1 MVITI
6 VTIVLWTSLFS
17 LYLLSLL
24 LGRFIVPLD
33 IPFVYTHLEPVQR
46 THCCM
51 WYQPKKKILFLVV
64 TPGNWTIQQTLP
76 LSCAKIS
83 HMATL
88 PKINTGQ
95 ELYFSLSHLAISL
108 SMWLWPL
115 ISEGYTWSNFHV
127 CSSQSC
133 QMYIHCARNF
143 LVSTTYLSTGEWTPT
158 SAVSPWG
165 VIGVKWNDRE
175 WI

>member
-24 LGRFIVPLD
+24 SGRFIVPLD

-51 WYQPKKKILFLVV
+51 WYQPKKKDTIFGCHTWQLDHPANSA
-64 TPGNWTIQQTLP
+64 TIMCKNITHGNP
-76 LSCAKIS
+76 A
-83 HMATL
+83 
-88 PKINTGQ
+88 KINTGQ